1 MSDAKKTDKAA
12 EPQPSLEERL
22 AKLEAAEAAMK
33 AREEALQAREESL
46 LAQKDS
52 SALRPIRPSEAVTI
66 GNGYKFEVSPANPT
80 DNLPKKEIDCCD
92 ESEAIR
98 WYIATTS
105 DPEKPGKQLDPV
117 KYQLKVKCLDPRKAA
132 DRAAA
137 LRLAGIRAKAAR
149 QGMLTDEEQ
158 RLFDEDEQKRLG
170 Y

>member
-1 MSDAKKTDKAA
+1 MSEKKTEKAA
-12 EPQPSLEERL
+12 EPQVSLEDRL

-33 AREEALQAREESL
+33 AREEALTAREESL

-66 GNGYKFEVSPANPT
+66 GNGYKFEVSPVNPAH
-80 DNLPKKEIDCCD
+80 NLPKKEIECCD

-98 WYIATTS
+98 WYVATTS

-117 KYQLKVKCLDPRKAA
+117 KYQLTVKCLDPRKAA

-137 LRLAGIRAKAAR
+137 LKLASIRAKAAR
-149 QGMLTDEEQ
+149 QGILTDEEQ
-158 RLFDEDEQKRLG
+158 RLFDEDEQRRFG
-170 Y
+170 F

>member
-1 MSDAKKTDKAA
+1 MSDTKKVDKAA
-12 EPQPSLEERL
+12 EPQPSLEDRL

-46 LAQKDS
+46 AALKDS
-52 SALRPIRPSEAVTI
+52 GAVRPIRPSEAVTI
-66 GNGYKFEVSPANPT
+66 GEGYLFEVSGAAT
-80 DNLPKKEIDCCD
+80 DSKLEPKQIACCD
-92 ESEAIR
+92 ESEAVR
-98 WYIATTS
+98 WYILTTS
-105 DPEKPGKQLDPV
+105 DPDRPGKQLDVNKFPV
-117 KYQLKVKCLDPRKAA
+117 KVKCLDPRKAA